1 MDILVPAVVL
11 VAVALVAAVIW
22 MGRPR
27 GPSLREVEHLR
38 SPSIVEMG
46 PQKVLQVEATGDPN
60 VVGRKAFGLL
70 MKAYFR
76 LKGVPKGG
84 PTFQAPRARWLLA
97 AGQPIAAWRGFY
109 GMPVPDAVEKVPEV
123 GRPEGL
129 TVDLT
134 TWDYGSVAQ
143 VLHVGR
149 YDAEADTVQNLHD
162 FVRTQ
167 GYEVTGLHEEE
178 YLRGPGMLF
187 KGNPDRYLTV
197 IRYPVKRVTGS

>member
-1 MDILVPAVVL
+1 MDILVPAVAL
-11 VAVALVAAVIW
+11 VAVVLVVAVLW

-27 GPSLREVEHLR
+27 GPTLRQVEHLR

-46 PQKVLQVEATGDPN
+46 SQKVLQIEATGDPN

-76 LKGVPKGG
+76 LEGVPRGG
-84 PTFQAPRARWLLA
+84 PGFRAPRARWLVD

-109 GMPVPDAVEKVPEV
+109 GMPVPDAVEKVPAV
-123 GRPEGL
+123 GPVEGL
-129 TVDLT
+129 TVSLT

-149 YDAEADTVQNLHD
+149 YDAEADTIRDLHE
-162 FVRTQ
+162 FVRSE
-167 GYEVTGLHEEE
+167 GYAVTGLHEEE
-178 YLRGPGMLF
+178 YLRGPGVLF
-187 KGNPDRYLTV
+187 KGDPDRYLTV
-197 IRYPVKRVTGS
+197 IRYPVKPAVEP

>member
-1 MDILVPAVVL
+1 
-11 VAVALVAAVIW
+11 
-22 MGRPR
+22 
-27 GPSLREVEHLR
+27 
-38 SPSIVEMG
+38 
-46 PQKVLQVEATGDPN
+46 
-60 VVGRKAFGLL
+60 
-70 MKAYFR
+70 
-76 LKGVPKGG
+76 
-84 PTFQAPRARWLLA
+84 
-97 AGQPIAAWRGFY
+97 
-109 GMPVPDAVEKVPEV
+109 MPVPDAVEQVPEV
-123 GRPEGL
+123 GRAEGL

-149 YDAEADTVQNLHD
+149 YDAEADTIRNLHD

-197 IRYPVKRVTGS
+197 IRYPVKRVIGS